1 MPESS
6 DHQLLV
12 DLSSQQTQAY
22 EESILIND
30 ESILTNEQSSTIETT
45 QATEEMKS
53 IVQADQYQEEIK
65 TCLQLLKEEISKKDD
80 QIFKLQLNI
89 DNLKLE
95 SYNCKSPRNL
105 AMTQVSCI
113 DIPPSE
119 SFNTHVTVLSNEIP
133 RTEDTAILARVTS
146 QQNATS
152 LEPRFG
158 PSLSVPDFSD
168 ELEKTMEKFQTNLE
182 KGLKTNLEATLVE
195 KLSRILSPSQ
205 HS

>member
-1 MPESS
+1 
-6 DHQLLV
+6 
-12 DLSSQQTQAY
+12 
-22 EESILIND
+22 
-30 ESILTNEQSSTIETT
+30 
-45 QATEEMKS
+45 
-53 IVQADQYQEEIK
+53 
-65 TCLQLLKEEISKKDD
+65 
-80 QIFKLQLNI
+80 
-89 DNLKLE
+89 
-95 SYNCKSPRNL
+95 
-105 AMTQVSCI
+105 MTQVSCN

-119 SFNTHVTVLSNEIP
+119 SVNTHVTVLSNEVP
-133 RTEDTAILARVTS
+133 RIEDTAILAHITS

-182 KGLKTNLEATLVE
+182 KDLKTNLEATLVE